1 MPATLPAKKF
11 RFSARAR
18 DEMMAGITLM
28 RSAVTATLGP
38 NGRNVAIDRY
48 MVNDLTKDGVTVL
61 ADVVA
66 EDQFAEM
73 GCKMVREASTK
84 TNDEAGDGTT
94 TAIEIAWAMCENG
107 RKKLQ
112 QGTNV
117 IKLQDGMQKAMD
129 VVVEELKKQAIP
141 VKEKQQYIDVATIS
155 AQDKE
160 IGEKIAEI
168 FLASGENG
176 VIDIERVDKPGID
189 TEHTDGM
196 QFHQGWIHHEF
207 INDYTNLSALF
218 DDVPV
223 IVTDRE
229 LTAIPELIFADQ
241 LAQRGIKK
249 CVIICDDCNGEALGT
264 LVKNAHY
271 GAFHSVVIKAPGWG
285 DRKMEILK
293 DIAAMTGATVISE
306 ENGLNLDQI
315 RMEHIGFARQ
325 VTVRQKKT
333 TIIAARDH
341 EVINPATGEKK
352 TVDALIKDRVD
363 LLSSQIEAADDG
375 FEKDKMK
382 ERLASLT
389 DGVSLV
395 KLGANTEIERILMKR
410 RVEDA
415 IRAVQCSK
423 EMGIVAGGGAA
434 LLKCVAALGDLRM
447 EDPDEQMGVEIV
459 KEAIQSPARRIL
471 EVAGIEP
478 DAAPWYY
485 RLTPGIRKMWARQC
499 QDRIIAEVIQMG
511 PKWGYDMSQKGYH
524 YVDLV
529 QKGVVDP
536 CKVVITCFQNGA
548 SCAKSFLSVEVA
560 ISPVQDTSKPQ

>member
-1 MPATLPAKKF
+1 
-11 RFSARAR
+11 
-18 DEMMAGITLM
+18 MMEGIKLM
-28 RSAVTATLGP
+28 RECVTSTLGP

-48 MVNDLTKDGVTVL
+48 MINDLTKDGVTVL

-66 EDQFAEM
+66 EEQFAEM

-94 TAIEIAWAMCENG
+94 TAIEIAWAMCEAG

-112 QGTNV
+112 EGTNV
-117 IKLQDGMQKAMD
+117 IKLQDGMEKAMN

-141 VKEKQQYIDVATIS
+141 VKDRQQYIDVATIS
-155 AQDKE
+155 SQDAQIGKE
-160 IGEKIAEI
+160 IADI

-176 VIDIERVDKPGID
+176 VIDIERVDKPGIE

-196 QFHQGWIHHEF
+196 QFAEGWIRHEF
-207 INDYTNLSALF
+207 VNDYTNLSYVM

-229 LTAIPELIFADQ
+229 LTANPELVGINL
-241 LAQRGIKK
+241 LAQEGIKK

-264 LVKNAHY
+264 LVKNAHF
-271 GAFHSVVIKAPGWG
+271 GMFHACVVKAPGWG
-285 DRKMEILK
+285 PRKVEILK

-315 RMEHIGFARQ
+315 DKKHIGHARQ
-325 VTVRQKKT
+325 ITVRQKKT
-333 TIIAARDH
+333 TIIADREH
-341 EVINPATGEKK
+341 KVVNPATGEER
-352 TVDALIKDRVD
+352 TIDQWVADRVER
-363 LLSSQIEAADDG
+363 LQKEIEMSDGG
-375 FEKDKMK
+375 FEKEKMQ

-415 IRAVQCSK
+415 IRAVQCAK
-423 EMGIVAGGGAA
+423 EEGIVAGGGAA
-434 LLKCVAALGDLRM
+434 LLKCIAALDALQM
-447 EDPDEQMGVEIV
+447 DDPDEQLGIDIV

-471 EVAGIEP
+471 DVAGIEP
-478 DAAPWYY
+478 EPAPFFY
-485 RLTPGIRKMWARQC
+485 RLTPGLRKRWARHC
-499 QDRIIAEVIQMG
+499 QNRILAEVRRESDA
-511 PKWGYDMSQKGYH
+511 WGYDMSKKGYA
-524 YVDLV
+524 YVNLIE
-529 QKGVVDP
+529 KGVVDP
-536 CKVVITCFQNGA
+536 VKVVRVCFLNGA
-548 SCAKSFLSVEVA
+548 SCAKSYLSTEVA
-560 ISPVQDTSKPQ
+560 ISPIQQNPKQ